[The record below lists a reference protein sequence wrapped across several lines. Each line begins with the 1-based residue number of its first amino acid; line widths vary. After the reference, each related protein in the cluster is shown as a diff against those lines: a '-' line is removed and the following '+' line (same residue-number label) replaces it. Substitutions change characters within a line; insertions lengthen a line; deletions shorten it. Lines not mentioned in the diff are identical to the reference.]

1 MSSSSTV
8 MAIPDEFLCPIT
20 GEIMMDPVN
29 VCAEGHIFERTAIN
43 QWSTQGRN
51 NCPTCRTPLG
61 SHRPERHLKQAIAD
75 WLSIHPQAGIGGG
88 GCTTM
93 PFKDGAIAT
102 TAESFSDAG
111 QHYVNITVATDSSA
125 GKQGGVYIFGLDNSG
140 SMAELVDPDN
150 KEIFYTR
157 MDLAKHTINSVAS
170 MLGPE
175 DSLALVTFTTKAK
188 IVMEPTRMDDSGRSK
203 LKALLDTVNADA
215 STNIDDAIR
224 TMMSIANRPGLN
236 GRAIFGAL
244 LTDGEETVIPSP
256 SGTVKALSRLEMK
269 NPWILST
276 FGFGYQ
282 LNSTLLTQL
291 SEMVLAGGGS
301 YGFIPDLT
309 MIGTVFINWVANAMM
324 TGTRDSVVQYS
335 VNGGAPVSL
344 HTGPLAI
351 GQPRDYVI
359 QVPAGASIKIFAGG
373 AEIVP
378 SPVASVPE
386 FPVARQMYISAMEQ
400 AISMAE
406 SGRLDSVFPV
416 LAKVVA
422 RFADSMDSRV
432 KALLLDI
439 ESADPSEGQIGM
451 AARYWKRWG
460 GHYMRSYRRAQ
471 QVERRLNFKDPGSLI
486 YGGDEASP
494 FGQLVAK
501 GEATFMTLDPPQPT
515 GGARSYGGGGGG
527 GYGGGGGGGA
537 PAYNPAYLSAYLG
550 QQSQAAQSG
559 GCFHPETLVV
569 MADGS
574 SKQIQ
579 SLSPGDKVW
588 TNLGSASII
597 AVVTVGHGSATS
609 VMMSKVKDC
618 ILTPYHPYLN
628 EATHWVLGSD
638 TVGQESYPTGT
649 VYNLVLDKGHIIR
662 TAGGVRACTLAHG
675 FTENVIAHPFF
686 GTKAVLDCLALCPGW
701 HSGRPVYKNLQ
712 VRRENGVIVEWFD
725 TP

>member
-1 MSSSSTV
+1 MSAPSV
-8 MAIPDEFLCPIT
+8 IPDEFLCPIT

-43 QWSTQGRN
+43 QWSATRN

-61 SHRPERHLKQAIAD
+61 SHRPDRHLKQAIAD
-75 WLSIHPQAGIGGG
+75 WLTAHPQAAMGGGG

-93 PFKDGAIAT
+93 PFKDGAIAAL
-102 TAESFSDAG
+102 AESFSDAG

-140 SMAELVDPDN
+140 SMADLVDPDN

-175 DSLALVTFTTKAK
+175 DSLALVTFTTMAK
-188 IVMEPTRMDDSGRSK
+188 IVMEPMRMDDSGRSK
-203 LKALLDTVNADA
+203 LKALLETVNADA

-224 TMMSIANRPGLN
+224 TMMSIANRPSLT

-335 VNGGAPVSL
+335 VNGGALVSL

-351 GQPRDYVI
+351 GQPRDYLI
-359 QVPAGASIKIFAGG
+359 QVPAGASFKIFAGG

-378 SPVASVPE
+378 SPVASAPE
-386 FPVARQMYISAMEQ
+386 FPVARQMYIAAMEQ

-406 SGRLDSVFPV
+406 SGRTDSVFPV
-416 LAKVVA
+416 LAKVIA

-515 GGARSYGGGGGG
+515 GGARTYGG
-527 GYGGGGGGGA
+527 YGGGGGA
-537 PAYNPAYLSAYLG
+537 PAYDPAYLSAYIG

-559 GCFHPETLVV
+559 GCFHPETPIV
-569 MADGS
+569 MADDS
-574 SKQIQ
+574 VKEIQ

-588 TNLGSASII
+588 TNLGPASVV
-597 AVVTVGHGSATS
+597 AVVTISHGSATS

-618 ILTPYHPYLN
+618 ILTPYHPYLD
-628 EATHWVLGSD
+628 EATNWVLGSD

-649 VYNLVLDKGHIIR
+649 VYNLVLDKGHLIK
-662 TAGGVRACTLAHG
+662 TPGGVRACTLAHG
-675 FTENVIAHPFF
+675 FEDQPIVKHAFF

-701 HSGRPVYKNLQ
+701 SEGRPVYKDLQ

-725 TP
+725 AP